1 MVLFVSFNVLET
13 MFFCV
18 KIPQVLDDPHRCLQ
32 KNKKI
37 TKCMSE
43 NLNYYDIEDD
53 IFGNHIVTNDQMWDH
68 LRMKMTL
75 HELTICKFSIKE
87 KVIS

>member
-1 MVLFVSFNVLET
+1 MTIVLFVSFNVLET
-13 MFFCV
+13 MFFSV
-18 KIPQVLDDPHRCLQ
+18 QIPQVLDDPHRCLH

-43 NLNYYDIEDD
+43 TLNYYDDK
-53 IFGNHIVTNDQMWDH
+53 IFGNHIVTNDQRWHH
-68 LRMKMTL
+68 LNENDTPWIDNMQILPQK
-75 HELTICKFSIKE
+75 